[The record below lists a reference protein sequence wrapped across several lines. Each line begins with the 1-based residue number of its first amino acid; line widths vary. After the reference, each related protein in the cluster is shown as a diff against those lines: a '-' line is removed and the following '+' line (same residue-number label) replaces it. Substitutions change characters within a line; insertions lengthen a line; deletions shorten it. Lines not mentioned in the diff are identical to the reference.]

1 MPIDLNNKI
10 DNFGKNQKKDSIVK
24 PVTKTIIYEI
34 RMCVMER
41 FNGILCLVE
50 KKVSELEDREK

>member
-41 FNGILCLVE
+41 LNGILCLVE